1 LKLCAR
7 LADNGGMRLRRISFL
22 FLIAL
27 ALAAAGKP
35 EPGGAGMVREITDG
49 DTLVVE
55 ITEATAAMPPEAAV
69 GTEIAVRLVGI
80 QAPKLPLG
88 RAGFEAWPLA
98 DESKAALD
106 KLASG
111 QKLSLAFG
119 GEKMDRHGRLLAQ
132 LRRADGV
139 WIQGEML
146 KSGMARVYTFADN
159 RMLAAEMYALEREAR
174 AAKRGI
180 WGNSFYAIRTP
191 EEAGKFLGTFQ
202 LVEGTVVNAAK
213 VHSRSYLNFGPDWK
227 TDFTVTIPPAAQ
239 KMFRDADV
247 DTAALAGK
255 RIRVRG
261 WIDSYNGPMIEATHP
276 EQIEVLDR

>member
-1 LKLCAR
+1 MP
-7 LADNGGMRLRRISFL
+7 GMRLRRISFL

-27 ALAAAGKP
+27 ALTAAGKP
-35 EPGGAGMVREITDG
+35 EPGGAGTVREITDG
-49 DTLVVE
+49 DTLIIE

-69 GTEIAVRLVGI
+69 GTKIAVRLVGI

-132 LRRADGV
+132 LTRADGV

-174 AAKRGI
+174 ETKRGI

-191 EEAGKFLGTFQ
+191 EETGKFLGTFQ

-213 VHSRSYLNFGPDWK
+213 VRGRAYLNFGPDWK